1 MISYAYLPML
11 VLSAFLIISIRRF
24 WICANSMG
32 FMRELSQ
39 RAPTLL
45 QRDIMAA
52 VLALVPV
59 SMALIDWFGI
69 TLPRQSEPMPPLLGV
84 ILAAGS
90 LGASVAVL
98 HNTLDRL
105 AGSWAGTRESVL
117 RTIAALQIIDSTE
130 LGYSAHA
137 HVNHHTK
144 SIHAERSLNV
154 IQSKDE
160 K

>member
-24 WICANSMG
+24 WICADRMG
-32 FMRELSQ
+32 FMRELSR
-39 RAPTLL
+39 RAPMLL
-45 QRDIMAA
+45 KRDIMAA
-52 VLALVPV
+52 VLALVPI
-59 SMALIDWFGI
+59 SMALIDWLGI
-69 TLPRQSEPMPPLLGV
+69 TLPRQSVPMPPLLGV

-117 RTIAALQIIDSTE
+117 RTVAALQIIESTE
-130 LGYSAHA
+130 LGYRAHA
-137 HVNHHTK
+137 HTK
-144 SIHAERSLNV
+144 PIHAERTLNV

>member
-24 WICANSMG
+24 WICADSMG
-32 FMRELSQ
+32 FMRELSR
-39 RAPTLL
+39 RAPMLL
-45 QRDIMAA
+45 KRDIMAA
-52 VLALVPV
+52 VLALVPI
-59 SMALIDWFGI
+59 SMALIDWLGI
-69 TLPRQSEPMPPLLGV
+69 TLPRQSVPMPPLLGV

-117 RTIAALQIIDSTE
+117 RTIAALQIIESTE
-130 LGYSAHA
+130 LGYRAHA
-137 HVNHHTK
+137 HTK
-144 SIHAERSLNV
+144 PIHAERTLNV

>member
-1 MISYAYLPML
+1 MISYAYFPML

-24 WICANSMG
+24 WICADRMG
-32 FMRELSQ
+32 FMRELSR
-39 RAPTLL
+39 RAPMLL
-45 QRDIMAA
+45 KRDIMAA
-52 VLALVPV
+52 VLALVPI
-59 SMALIDWFGI
+59 SMALIDWLGI
-69 TLPRQSEPMPPLLGV
+69 TLPRQSVPMPPLLGV

-105 AGSWAGTRESVL
+105 AGSWAGTKESVL
-117 RTIAALQIIDSTE
+117 RTIAALQIIESTE
-130 LGYSAHA
+130 LGYRARI
-137 HVNHHTK
+137 HTK
-144 SIHAERSLNV
+144 PIHAERTLNV